1 MKETVSRI
9 GPGGA
14 AIERA
19 CDWSMAHATDEVLR
33 IKCRNAPEFI
43 RRNIDTQREARGL
56 PPLWST
62 RADEQRRPGRR
73 ASSKAR
79 SEARLAQLKAFL
91 TKARARHGR

>member
-19 CDWSMAHATDEVLR
+19 CDWSMLQSADADLR
-33 IKCRNAPEFI
+33 MKCRNAPEFI
-43 RRNIDTQREARGL
+43 RRNIDAYREARGL

-91 TKARARHGR
+91 AKARARHGR